1 MSAADGRPLGTAAA
15 AAAAAAVT
23 MTAATMSRL
32 STPLFS
38 AGSYPLPH
46 PPLCQPIL
54 NHIHTATSRAHVT
67 LQLFSSPVAASKT
80 AATLAQLQALAGM
93 IEAATPPPSS
103 RSHTVLTAPPP
114 QSASTSAASQLVQR
128 SHAADDPSQDPES
141 EERPAQ
147 PLVLFLTRRNVKQL
161 FKAVPLPDS
170 VRQLLLQLRV
180 NGALRPLRHRT
191 ALTPLDP
198 ARLRGSQTRHSH
210 CCKLTVQDPPC
221 LDGLELTGWSVLH
234 AGNRSLL
241 IMKTVLIASDTFD
254 TSDDDGAAAAA
265 DGDDGDEPKR
275 ALPASA
281 AAKPP
286 AAAGTPVAAA
296 VAVRLAPN
304 ATAATAVQTQPTSPA
319 PAKQAVRSAASR
331 PLPAPAVTATVA
343 TPARSTLP
351 PAAPKPQ
358 LGSNTHSVQRVS
370 AALLLPNQQ
379 QQQRLHPLR
388 SQLAH
393 PQQQQQQQP
402 PLQTPPPYVATGKV
416 TVIVSER
423 LTIPVKAMAQL
434 FPEVSYPAP
443 AYLRIQQNDTLG
455 LAHLPVT
462 IAPGPHFKPGSS
474 RTYVVEGLDAG
485 PLRERHAPKG
495 KFSVERLVLLLTV
508 GDPPAGTSTPGDAIA
523 GMAKHAC
530 SPPLGGDPLTLSVGD
545 VIHRGGLSGETTH
558 AERPV
563 TTPPTLH
570 PQADLS
576 VAVEH
581 HRAAWEQHLEGGRG
595 SVRVNPAENA
605 FLIRAGL
612 PPPGHNPSRAS
623 PPNAPLA
630 TPSAPPAAACD
641 PRPAA
646 PAPQRQAAPA
656 AAGGVGAAKPPTAA
670 GGASRAAPHMATAT
684 ASRGPPPAALAT
696 PAAAPAAVAAPARP
710 AAAPVTGAVT
720 PARPAATV
728 TLPSQPA
735 GQVQSAA
742 VRQATPPALAT
753 AVTARIPSTP
763 RQASPP
769 KQKALPTP
777 STAAAAAAAAAAPR
791 IKTAPK
797 QQSARE
803 TSPPGP
809 PLPAAPRQ
817 PIQAGTAAAGVSVAG
832 LPPRQQQAPP
842 PSTEQGAPAAAA
854 AAAAEVVP
862 AKARK
867 PGTPRSKDGIIRSKV
882 SVPMAFAMLHFPRQL
897 VWPLAVALRV
907 CVSGA
912 FDPVEYAVMCVF
924 PTRAPVASALMHS
937 MSARAASWLC
947 TGMGDSR
954 QRCHRRRPWD
964 RAKRAVTAACDS
976 PLSACAFLQVQKNKN
991 SYYLTQQPSVIIG
1004 KKLVRLQFRG
1014 KQIILHLE
1022 DPTAVQ
1028 AGGTAGPAG
1037 SVADEAAAAAPDT
1050 AGEGATSAC
1059 SVGQRH
1065 PSLPGP
1071 IVVQQQKKR
1080 RGKAAADLAVD
1091 RTPDSG
1097 ASGDSSH
1104 LMTHQASHHDPLASA
1119 PARKAKACKASS
1131 PSLAAAA
1138 AAAAAGR
1145 VALQRQ
1151 EGAADG
1157 TGGDEELTVEEE
1169 MGAAKRE
1176 RRAKRRRDN
1185 DEAAGLGLRGADSQI
1200 PDERVIEHGDRAAA
1214 AAAEP
1219 CLLRAVPCDIRGG
1232 KASKRA
1238 GSSDVAPAAKH
1249 RQPASPAAGCGLP
1262 RSGPQQAMKQEAGAS
1277 AGGGGAAAAGGA
1289 LRALRDLRRGG
1300 SFMAVTHPMLQVL
1313 WGAGKLRMCRQL
1325 LLDALGLDGS
1335 ALPKAGRR
1343 GEAAPGGGLQPE
1355 LVTMGVLVVAVMQVR
1370 ERVAVAP
1377 PLEPAVTGRAG
1388 RAQVVRNRKQSG
1400 SAASPRPASGRGRGL
1415 VWGWALDSLSLRA
1428 SVMSQHMMRAH
1439 SALAGLEGS
1448 SSVFAC
1454 SAGHSLA
1461 AGETGGSFTSREW
1474 ASAVPVA
1481 FTANTTDTA
1490 AAAAAAASRSTCTTY
1505 GGGPNAGEHRR
1516 TPARQLAASATGLAR
1531 ELRMQQAR
1539 YGAWCPMLKMM
1550 SRVTRAEHRRL
1561 EEDVEELARAV
1572 ESLKVGW
1579 VLGKAGGKGRDNRL
1593 IGRPRW
1599 KSREAPSGHTLGSVY
1614 DTRPHHLHPK
1624 PDPHT
1629 SSTHPASGIAAQ
1641 VHGGEGS
1648 APSGKTVHVP
1658 GL

>member
-1 MSAADGRPLGTAAA
+1 M
-15 AAAAAAVT
+15 
-23 MTAATMSRL
+23 
-32 STPLFS
+32 
-38 AGSYPLPH
+38 
-46 PPLCQPIL
+46 
-54 NHIHTATSRAHVT
+54 
-67 LQLFSSPVAASKT
+67 
-80 AATLAQLQALAGM
+80 
-93 IEAATPPPSS
+93 
-103 RSHTVLTAPPP
+103 RS
-114 QSASTSAASQLVQR
+114 
-128 SHAADDPSQDPES
+128 DDPSQDPES

-474 RTYVVEGLDAG
+474 RTYVVEGLSVRGGALRQGGPRLGQGRRAPAREACPQGQVQRGEAG
-485 PLRERHAPKG
+485 AAADGGRSTGWHQHTGRRDRGHGEGGRIWVGVEAGGGLPTHQRCMFAPEPRGSLSERSRAAGGDRAP
-495 KFSVERLVLLLTV
+495 
-508 GDPPAGTSTPGDAIA
+508 
-523 GMAKHAC
+523 HAC

-696 PAAAPAAVAAPARP
+696 PAAAPAVSAAAVPATAAAAPVKPVAAPPKAVAAPARP

-777 STAAAAAAAAAAPR
+777 GTAAAAAAAAAAPR

-797 QQSARE
+797 QQSAR
-803 TSPPGP
+803 
-809 PLPAAPRQ
+809 
-817 PIQAGTAAAGVSVAG
+817 VSVAG

-1277 AGGGGAAAAGGA
+1277 AGGGGPPPPEGCELAAVGSLLARVLTALGAPAAVRAQA

-1377 PLEPAVTGRAG
+1377 PWNLR
-1388 RAQVVRNRKQSG
+1388 
-1400 SAASPRPASGRGRGL
+1400 SP
-1415 VWGWALDSLSLRA
+1415 
-1428 SVMSQHMMRAH
+1428 
-1439 SALAGLEGS
+1439 AGLGVRRLCGTGS
-1448 SSVFAC
+1448 SR
-1454 SAGHSLA
+1454 A
-1461 AGETGGSFTSREW
+1461 AQPHHDLP
-1474 ASAVPVA
+1474 AAV
-1481 FTANTTDTA
+1481 
-1490 AAAAAAASRSTCTTY
+1490 
-1505 GGGPNAGEHRR
+1505 GGG
-1516 TPARQLAASATGLAR
+1516 
-1531 ELRMQQAR
+1531 
-1539 YGAWCPMLKMM
+1539 WCG
-1550 SRVTRAEHRRL
+1550 
-1561 EEDVEELARAV
+1561 D
-1572 ESLKVGW
+1572 G
-1579 VLGKAGGKGRDNRL
+1579 
-1593 IGRPRW
+1593 
-1599 KSREAPSGHTLGSVY
+1599 
-1614 DTRPHHLHPK
+1614 
-1624 PDPHT
+1624 
-1629 SSTHPASGIAAQ
+1629 
-1641 VHGGEGS
+1641 
-1648 APSGKTVHVP
+1648 
-1658 GL
+1658 